1 MCYELAGK
9 NCCSISMNS
18 QSPVNSRD
26 GKDLFLTIQIVQ
38 NPVNSRDRKD
48 TIFRHTNSTI
58 SGKFTRQKRFF
69 SPRRKRTAWLTLAS
83 HNMIAIISIAITL

>member
-9 NCCSISMNS
+9 KCCSISMNS

-26 GKDLFLTIQIVQ
+26 CKDLFLTIQIVQ

-48 TIFRHTNSTI
+48 FFRHD
-58 SGKFTRQKRFF
+58 GKVQHGL
-69 SPRRKRTAWLTLAS
+69 PL
-83 HNMIAIISIAITL
+83 HPII

>member
-26 GKDLFLTIQIVQ
+26 CKDLFLTIQIVQ
-38 NPVNSRDRKD
+38 KP
-48 TIFRHTNSTI
+48 
-58 SGKFTRQKRFF
+58 GKFTRQKRFF
-69 SPRRKRTAWLTLAS
+69 SPRRKRTAWLTIAS
-83 HNMIAIISIAITL
+83 HNMIAIINIAITP